1 MGGVVNQEAGNSC
14 KGGCLQQ
21 EMRAQICATVCA
33 CVDTYEYTT
42 YSPELLW
49 SGRFRREQAQQADL
63 IQGLLVGR
71 RIATSCKGRR
81 KVETIE
87 HSGRQIFQTIAA
99 VRRWPADCM
108 HACAASFRR
117 VTDSILT
124 ILRRCTHI
132 QTTASRSSDAEGLC
146 IYGGWIAGMLG
157 WQN

>member
-21 EMRAQICATVCA
+21 EMRAQICTTMCV

-81 KVETIE
+81 KDRDNRAFWEANFLDNRCSPQVAC
-87 HSGRQIFQTIAA
+87 RL
-99 VRRWPADCM
+99 
-108 HACAASFRR
+108 HACM
-117 VTDSILT
+117 
-124 ILRRCTHI
+124 RCFV
-132 QTTASRSSDAEGLC
+132 
-146 IYGGWIAGMLG
+146 
-157 WQN
+157 